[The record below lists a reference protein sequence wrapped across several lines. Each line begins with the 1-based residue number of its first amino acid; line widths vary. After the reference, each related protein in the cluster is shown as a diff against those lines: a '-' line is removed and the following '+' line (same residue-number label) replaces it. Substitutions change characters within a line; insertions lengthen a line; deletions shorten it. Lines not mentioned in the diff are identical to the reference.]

1 MCVNKIGAGRKRTF
15 PQKEEAHEGQ
25 GQVKLH
31 IGHAS
36 FALMGDK
43 QQNSVNFHCVAELV
57 LSSKFIQGL
66 MVMYMYV

>member
-43 QQNSVNFHCVAELV
+43 QQNYYQVP
-57 LSSKFIQGL
+57 IGT
-66 MVMYMYV
+66 Y